1 MGVNLKDIVPH
12 EPLEFEQLNGR
23 TIAIDALNTLYQ
35 FLASIRQPD
44 GTPLMNSKG
53 EVTSHLTG
61 LLYRTSNLLK
71 LGIKPVFVFD
81 GVPHKLKHHEL
92 ERRAEFKKESQEEW
106 QKAKDEGRIEDALKH
121 AKRTSR
127 FTDEMLKDSKLLLE
141 YMGIPFIQ
149 APSEGESQCAY
160 MCLKGEA
167 WAVGSQDYDALLFGA
182 PRVVKGLTLSG
193 KMELSMIELDRTLSS
208 LGVSR
213 EQLVDIAILVGTDFN
228 EGVHGIGPKK
238 GLKAVK
244 ENRLGEFQVDFDFNE
259 IRDIFLKPKTTDD
272 YEVKWGLA
280 DEKGLVEFLCRRHD
294 FSESRVVNAAR
305 ELVERQ
311 KAFTQQ
317 NLSKWF

>member
-12 EPLEFEQLNGR
+12 EPLEFGQLKGR
-23 TIAIDALNTLYQ
+23 TIAVDALNTLYQ

-44 GTPLMNSKG
+44 GTPLMNSSG

-61 LLYRTSNLLK
+61 LLYRTSNLLR

-81 GVPHKLKHHEL
+81 GKPHKLKHHEL

-106 QKAKDEGRIEDALKH
+106 QKARDEGRIEDALKH

-127 FTDEMLKDSKLLLE
+127 MTDEMLADSKTLLD
-141 YMGIPFIQ
+141 YMGVPFIQ
-149 APSEGESQCAY
+149 APSEGEAQCAY

-193 KMELSMIELDRTLSS
+193 KMELSMIELDKTLSS
-208 LGVSR
+208 LGVTR
-213 EQLVDIAILVGTDFN
+213 EQLVDVAILVGTDFN

-244 ENRLGEFQVDFDFNE
+244 EDKMGEFQMEVDLNE
-259 IRDIFLKPKTTDD
+259 VRSIFLKPETTDV
-272 YEVKWGLA
+272 YEVKWGVA
-280 DEKGLVEFLCRRHD
+280 DENGLVEFLCKRHD
-294 FSESRVVNAAR
+294 FSQARVVNAAR
-305 ELVERQ
+305 ELVESQ

-317 NLSKWF
+317 SLSKWF